1 MSEEPSIYERIGGEE
16 GIEGLLDE
24 FYTRVTSDSVLKSY
38 FIDVSMERVRKMQK
52 MFFCEVIGG
61 PHHYDGKPLAEIHK
75 NMEISRY
82 EFDRFVKILVETLK
96 DRGISDKDG
105 REVVAKI
112 NLFASEIIS
121 DVEFG

>member
-1 MSEEPSIYERIGGEE
+1 MSKESSIYERIGGEE
-16 GIEGLLDE
+16 GIEGLLDD
-24 FYTRVTSDSVLKSY
+24 FYAKVTSDPVLKSY

-61 PHHYDGKPLAEIHK
+61 PHHYEGKPLTEVHK

-82 EFDRFVKILVETLK
+82 EFDRFVKLLVETLK

-112 NLFASEIIS
+112 NIFAGEITT
-121 DVEFG
+121 DEDFG